1 MITDEQLVKKAREGD
16 SLSENEILERY
27 KGIVRSKAR
36 GYYLSG
42 GELDDLVQEGMIGL
56 SSAIN
61 SYEEKKGASFKSFA
75 ILCIKRH
82 IFDAIRRD
90 CTKKNSPL
98 FNFVPIDFFI
108 NPEGDENSAQGR
120 EIEAEGANPEEIFIK
135 EENYAQLVKNIRSAL
150 KDSDY
155 KILQNYLEGAT
166 YREIAEK
173 NGCSTKFVDNAI
185 QRIKKKIST
194 LLDA

>member
-1 MITDEQLVKKAREGD
+1 MISDEEIVKRAQEGD
-16 SLSENEILERY
+16 SASENELLERY
-27 KGIVRSKAR
+27 KGIVRAQAR

-56 SSAIN
+56 ASAIS
-61 SYEEKKGASFKSFA
+61 SYSSSKGATFKSFA

-98 FNFVPIDFFI
+98 FNFVSIDFFAS
-108 NPEGDENSAQGR
+108 PESEESVQSK

-135 EENYAQLVKNIRSAL
+135 EERYRSLLKDIRSNL
-150 KDSDY
+150 KESDFN
-155 KILQNYLEGAT
+155 ILEMYLEGDS
-166 YREIAEK
+166 YREIATRA
-173 NGCSTKFVDNAI
+173 NCSTKYVDNAI
-185 QRIKKKIST
+185 QRIKKKISK
-194 LLDA
+194 LLA